1 MGRSGLTYM
10 LGAGSPARPT
20 KTHLSIYIYLIDV
33 VTDRQNQYLK
43 YATPVL
49 KH

>member
-10 LGAGSPARPT
+10 LGAGYPAHST
-20 KTHLSIYIYLIDV
+20 KTNLSIYIYLIDV
-33 VTDRQNQYLK
+33 VTDRQNKYLK
-43 YATPVL
+43 YATPVV